1 MCTDLVHFTKNWIC
15 PVYEVF
21 ALQHAHIIVHG
32 SYIVFMSTVSTD
44 NWLSLFV
51 LLSKILV
58 SKDLFIETLSQ
69 MQIFPHQTQLPSL
82 TAAVDIVR

>member
-1 MCTDLVHFTKNWIC
+1 MRTDLMHFTKNWIC

-58 SKDLFIETLSQ
+58 SNYLFIETLSQ